1 MSRGAARRQTPAGKI
16 AVAWVLAVLL
26 GAAAVPALAF
36 LSARAQE
43 VSNVL
48 SLGEEKVEIVE
59 DFDPDPKR
67 DGWVKK
73 NVRVRNTGN
82 VPCYVRAL
90 AVPSTSTVDCS
101 FSWGPSGWGAP
112 DANGYRTCQVAL
124 APGEVS
130 PPLLSGL
137 YLDSPSAPR
146 DLQVLVYVES
156 VQSKGFQSAQAA
168 FAALRGEEES

>member
-1 MSRGAARRQTPAGKI
+1 MSCGAKRRARPAGK
-16 AVAWVLAVLL
+16 VAAAWGLAVLL
-26 GAAAVPALAF
+26 GTAAPPALAF
-36 LSARAQE
+36 LNARTQE
-43 VSNVL
+43 VPNVL
-48 SLGEEKVEIVE
+48 SVGEEKVEIVE
-59 DFDPDPKR
+59 DFDPNPKR

-90 AVPSTSTVDCS
+90 AVPSTSQVDCS
-101 FSWGPSGWGAP
+101 FSWGTSGWGAP
-112 DANGYRTCQVAL
+112 DADGYRTCRAPI

-137 YLDSPSAPR
+137 YLDAPSAPR
-146 DLQVLVYVES
+146 DLQVLIYVES
-156 VQSKGFQSAQAA
+156 VQSSGFPNAQAA